1 MYTSLYESRR
11 LLSLSRASCVRWG
24 VEYPSTLA
32 ERPVRA
38 QTVPGVIAAMLPAA
52 PSEKPVDTE
61 TIFSDFERI
70 LPDGM
75 TPWQHPRLFAYFCAN
90 AAPVSMIAESVTA
103 VMGAQC
109 ILW

>member
-1 MYTSLYESRR
+1 M
-11 LLSLSRASCVRWG
+11 RWG
-24 VEYPSTLA
+24 VEYLSTFA

-38 QTVPGVIAAMLPAA
+38 QTVSGVIAVMLPAV
-52 PSEKPVDTE
+52 PSEEPTDME
-61 TIFSDFERI
+61 AIFSDVERI
-70 LPDGM
+70 VPDGI

-90 AAPVSMIAESVTA
+90 AAPVSMIGENVTA